1 MKITIIP
8 VTQFEQNCSLLVCE
22 ETRHA
27 AIVDPGG
34 DLERIMA
41 VVAQQGVTVEK
52 IFLTH
57 GHVDH
62 CSGAAALAAQLQVPI
77 EGPHEAEKFW
87 IDLLPMQSVQ
97 FGFPPAQAF
106 TPDRW
111 LKDGDTVKFGAQTLK
126 VFHCPGHTPGHVVF
140 FHETDRMAVVGDV
153 IFSGSIGRTDFPKGN
168 HMDLIN
174 AIRDKLFPLGDDVT
188 FIPGHGPTSTFGEE
202 RDSNP
207 HVADYLF
214 AKRN

>member
-1 MKITIIP
+1 MKISIIP

-22 ETRHA
+22 ETKRA

-34 DLERIMA
+34 DLDRIMA
-41 VVAQQGVTVEK
+41 VVAQQGATVEK

-62 CSGAAALAAQLQVPI
+62 CSGAAALAAQLNVPI

-87 IDLLPMQSVQ
+87 IDLLPVQSVQ

-111 LKDGDTVKFGAQTLK
+111 LNDGDTVTFGAQTLK

-140 FHETDRMAVVGDV
+140 FHETDRVAVVGDV

-174 AIRDKLFPLGDDVT
+174 AIRSKLFPLGDDVT

-214 AKRN
+214 AKRS